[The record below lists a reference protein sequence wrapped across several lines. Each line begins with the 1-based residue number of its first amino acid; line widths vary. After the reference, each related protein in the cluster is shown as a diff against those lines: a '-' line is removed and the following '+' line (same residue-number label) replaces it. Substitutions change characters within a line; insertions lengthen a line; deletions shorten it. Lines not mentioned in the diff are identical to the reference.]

1 MNHPQ
6 HEEWVPY
13 IFDEATPETR
23 RRLKEHLAACP
34 SCQEQLDSWK
44 RSLGR
49 LDAWKLPRF
58 SRPVEFFQPFLKW
71 AVAAVALLVVLAGGV
86 AMGRLLTGTPDTAR
100 LKAALEADLRQQLQ
114 QEFAVKLQTE
124 LAQTSS
130 KTLHAANQQARDLLA
145 DYISTDQAKRTED
158 NQAIVAA
165 LERMSK
171 QHLADYASL
180 KQELDTV
187 AVNTDA
193 GLRHTEQQLV
203 QLANYDA
210 PNPGSSGTRP

>member
-13 IFDEATPETR
+13 IFNEATPETR
-23 RRLKEHLAACP
+23 RRLKEHLAAC
-34 SCQEQLDSWK
+34 STCREELDSWK

-58 SRPVEFFQPFLKW
+58 SKPAEFLQPFLKW
-71 AVAAVALLVVLAGGV
+71 AAAAALFLVLAGGV
-86 AMGRLLTGTPDTAR
+86 AVGRLLPATQDTAR
-100 LKAALEADLRQQLQ
+100 LKAALESDLRQQLQ
-114 QEFAVKLQTE
+114 HEFAVKLQSE
-124 LAQTSS
+124 LAQSS
-130 KTLHAANQQARDLLA
+130 SSTLKAANRQAQDILT
-145 DYISTDQAKRTED
+145 DYINADQAKRAED
-158 NQAIVAA
+158 NQAILTA
-165 LERMSK
+165 LDRMSK

-187 AVNTDA
+187 AFNTDV

-203 QLANYDA
+203 QLASYET
-210 PNPGSSGTRP
+210 PVTGGTKP